1 MCTQGMHCELLNI
14 LQGIKPQTFEELATR
29 AHDIELNMLEQLI
42 ENQLIQLS
50 KCKVIEQEGKVDDP
64 NYCKYHRVISHPI
77 EKCFVLKE
85 LILKLAREKKIELD
99 NEVAQTNHV
108 AVEMTSRVYHQRCFT
123 IKGKFD
129 SMWNFRIYTCSI
141 SIEDHDNI
149 LPK

>member
-1 MCTQGMHCELLNI
+1 
-14 LQGIKPQTFEELATR
+14 
-29 AHDIELNMLEQLI
+29 MLEQLI

-129 SMWNFRIYTCSI
+129 SMWNFRIYICSI